1 MVLYIVA
8 LYGKVSPQKYCPLY
22 IVVSHSKYSWALNLR
37 TKLKYALTFSKL
49 NKLCAD
55 LASVA
60 HLNPKPWAKLNYA
73 QTWPQLRM
81 LLLCLRCVPNKPSLL
96 KNKPVGQRGKEHQS
110 PAFFV
115 WRIFLKKILHFFF
128 QDSLST
134 VLVLKPWYLLRTCSI
149 ETVFYREVIL

>member
-110 PAFFV
+110 PKDFF
-115 WRIFLKKILHFFF
+115 KENPSFFF
-128 QDSLST
+128 SRQSQHST
-134 VLVLKPWYLLRTCSI
+134 RPKALISTEDMFDRD
-149 ETVFYREVIL
+149 RIL